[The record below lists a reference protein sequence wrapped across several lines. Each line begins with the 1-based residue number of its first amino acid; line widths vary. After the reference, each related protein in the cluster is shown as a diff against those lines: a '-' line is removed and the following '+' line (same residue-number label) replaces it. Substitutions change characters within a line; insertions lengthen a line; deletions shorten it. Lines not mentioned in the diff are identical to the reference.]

1 VKMDRY
7 GNKLKHAQWT
17 WREEKVCNFHNGPR
31 NKDRAMGRRDKRA
44 ARQEDRLEIAR
55 DKEEG

>member
-1 VKMDRY
+1 MDRY